1 MIERRTELRMNSN
14 MPVRLKVI
22 GQDQEFKAVL
32 VNVSLSG
39 ALVRTDALIELG
51 RKIELYF
58 ENEEQ
63 RIPGSVIRVA
73 NNEIGIVFDLARVAI
88 ALD

>member
-39 ALVRTDALIELG
+39 ALVRTDAPIELG

-88 ALD
+88 SLD